1 LSKTFAIKERYKLL
15 ITGQAFNLFNI
26 SNLGGYSF
34 TLDTKNPNPALQ
46 TFAFGQPTSRAAQ
59 TFGSAGPRA
68 FQLAAR
74 ISF

>member
-1 LSKTFAIKERYKLL
+1 VRERYKLL

-26 SNLGGYSF
+26 SNPGGYSF
-34 TLDTKNPNPALQ
+34 TLDTKNANPALQ
-46 TFAFGQPTSRAAQ
+46 TFAFGQATSGAAQ
-59 TFGSAGPRA
+59 TFRSGGPRA